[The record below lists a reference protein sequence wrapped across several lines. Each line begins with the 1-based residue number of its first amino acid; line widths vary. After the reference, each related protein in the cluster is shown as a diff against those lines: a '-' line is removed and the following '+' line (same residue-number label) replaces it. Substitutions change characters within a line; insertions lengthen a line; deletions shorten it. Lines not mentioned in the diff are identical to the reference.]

1 MLDEPT
7 WKEVYAP
14 RGYLAVEGEWI
25 KRTAYGKTL
34 EKVAKHGADAF
45 YHGEVAEHMI
55 RKLDSLGGVMTLKDV
70 RLMVWGSVLT
80 GVAQRLQGDRVPAN
94 PPSLEQENSLYHLG
108 SIVRCDVT
116 RHSQYSRGVRLHFD
130 PEIRGRM

>member
-1 MLDEPT
+1 MLINSQFMLDEPT

-70 RLMVWGSVLT
+70 RFMVWYVLT

-94 PPSLEQENSLYHLG
+94 PPSLE
-108 SIVRCDVT
+108 
-116 RHSQYSRGVRLHFD
+116 
-130 PEIRGRM
+130 

>member
-70 RLMVWGSVLT
+70 RLQVWGSVLT
-80 GVAQRLQGDRVPAN
+80 GVARELQCDRVPAN

-108 SIVRCDVT
+108 PILWCNAT
-116 RHSQYSRGVRLHFD
+116 RHSQHPRGVRLYFNSKS
-130 PEIRGRM
+130 RGM